1 MNSLLRASYTHF
13 KAKEAEAVAVLEAYC
28 NNASAVADHSNLVG
42 EINQWVLN
50 LAEARDAISTLQNI
64 LGAAEQNMQPD
75 QASPQSSSSEG

>member
-1 MNSLLRASYTHF
+1 
-13 KAKEAEAVAVLEAYC
+13 
-28 NNASAVADHSNLVG
+28 
-42 EINQWVLN
+42 QWVLN